1 MKLDS
6 KLRIV
11 NAKLVNEWRIF
22 EGEILIVNDR
32 IQKIGSQVDVE
43 GAHEVFDADE
53 ITSFQDS

>member
-11 NAKLVNEWRIF
+11 NAKLVNEGRIF

-43 GAHEVFDADE
+43 GAH
-53 ITSFQDS
+53 